1 MKKLTFSVI
10 ANKTLFQKSKK
21 MINLYIMNFLTKVC
35 FLCNLVYFELVYDN
49 TVTLKFNKIFE
60 LHYFDI

>member
-21 MINLYIMNFLTKVC
+21 MIKMYIMNYLTKACLFCIVG
-35 FLCNLVYFELVYDN
+35 YFELVYEI
-49 TVTLKFNKIFE
+49 TVTLNNNKIVE
-60 LHYFDI
+60 LHI